1 VSDPPSTLP
10 VVPVTPEQPPEQPHE
25 QLAVLH
31 VPGDHDYVA
40 HLADERVTGVAVV
53 DDRPDGG
60 SADGAGGGGWRPSP
74 ALDAAWV
81 TANAGR
87 FDVLHLH
94 FGFEGRTPEQLR
106 ELVAAAHGAG
116 RALVLTA
123 HDLQNPHLSDQTGY
137 LQLLDVLVPAA
148 DEVVTLTPGA
158 AAEIAQ
164 RWGRAAVVVP
174 HPHIAPLDEVGLP
187 RPRRGAERVVGLHLK
202 GLRANLVALPVL
214 RSLAEA
220 VGRLPGVVLR
230 VDVHDEALDPTF
242 PRHDAALVAWLRGA
256 ARDGAVDL
264 RVHGRFD
271 DAELRAYLREL
282 DTSVLAY
289 GHGTHSGWLEL
300 CHDLGVPVVA
310 GRVGHLA
317 EQQALVEVDLLDP
330 AALAEG
336 LQRALAG
343 YPGAAASAEERRT
356 QRHDVALAHRE
367 VYRRAAGRAA
377 DRAAGRAAGV
387 PA

>member
-1 VSDPPSTLP
+1 MLHPADPIT
-10 VVPVTPEQPPEQPHE
+10 
-25 QLAVLH
+25 VLH

-40 HLADERVTGVAVV
+40 HLGDDRVTGVEVV
-53 DDRPDGG
+53 SARDDDGT
-60 SADGAGGGGWRPSP
+60 DDPAGRGGGWRPPP

-94 FGFEGRTPEQLR
+94 FGFEGRTPGQLR
-106 ELVAAAHGAG
+106 DLVAAVHDTG
-116 RALVLTA
+116 RALVLTV
-123 HDLQNPHLSDQTGY
+123 HDLQNPHLADQAGY
-137 LQLLDVLVPAA
+137 LALLDVLVPAA

-158 AAEIAQ
+158 AAEIAG
-164 RWGRAAVVVP
+164 RWGREVAVVP
-174 HPHIAPLDEVGLP
+174 HPHIAPLDEVGLARPP
-187 RPRRGAERVVGLHLK
+187 RDGGGAQTGARVVGLHLK

-214 RSLAEA
+214 RSLVGA
-220 VGRLPGVVLR
+220 VGRLQGVVLR
-230 VDVHDEALDPTF
+230 VDVHDEALDPGF
-242 PRHDAALVAWLRGA
+242 PRHDAELVRWLHEAEAAGAL
-256 ARDGAVDL
+256 DL

-282 DTSVLAY
+282 DVSVLAY

-310 GRVGHLA
+310 GRVGHLG

-330 AALAEG
+330 AALAAG
-336 LQRALAG
+336 LGRALAG
-343 YPGAAASAEERRT
+343 YPGVAATAAERRG

-367 VYRRAAGRAA
+367 VYRRAVGATRTATRPATREAARTAARAGAVTA
-377 DRAAGRAAGV
+377 
-387 PA
+387 